1 MCVFFRNYARYMAG
15 EKAKCDAEA
24 GRREALE
31 SVESSNECVTAASS
45 LRHHEIMLMRRYLS
59 EIIADIEASG
69 CEQHALVSYVKG
81 VCLNKQGAKRAAIAV
96 LTHAVTVFPLNWS
109 AWMEMLTITKKVVN
123 TLAAA
128 HSCSLLL
135 LH

>member
-1 MCVFFRNYARYMAG
+1 MAG

-31 SVESSNECVTAASS
+31 SVESSNECVAAASS
-45 LRHHEIMLMRRYLS
+45 LRHHEMMLMRRYLS

-69 CEQHALVSYVKG
+69 CGQHALVSYVKG
-81 VCLNKQGAKRAAIAV
+81 ICLNKQGAKRAAIAA

-109 AWMEMLTITKKVVN
+109 AWMEMLTISKKVVD
-123 TLAAA
+123 TPAATTPA
-128 HSCSLLL
+128 HCCSHLL